1 MAEKL
6 YEYQGCI
13 GRLHQVRD
21 DVREKYHSWKESHPG
36 GFSGWLKEHIFER
49 KQSDRNQDFSHIYRR
64 KSKKELVRVSAA
76 VMGIEFSYAAE
87 TAFVSPTLLKIGVEH
102 KHMTLVWALSPLI
115 GFFLTPILGSLS
127 DRLKRLFPNDQ
138 IKLQLLKAIKADTPI
153 LIPFRK
159 WELHM
164 LPSLTTGATNEIWAV
179 KTSSFLESPR
189 YCIVCFQTD
198 HDLTK
203 VNTDPTIF
211 NHANIT
217 NITLTLNGE
226 SYPKEK
232 MQLAFDKGAFPQAY
246 FNYTQ
251 FGYSYKNTSQHTPL
265 LGYPEFANKQPLF
278 VIDCSRRD
286 ESVKSSTVDVKLEIE
301 ASQGFP
307 ANTRAYCI
315 IIHDN
320 IIEHLPL
327 SEIIKKW
334 N

>member
-1 MAEKL
+1 M
-6 YEYQGCI
+6 
-13 GRLHQVRD
+13 
-21 DVREKYHSWKESHPG
+21 
-36 GFSGWLKEHIFER
+36 KEHWTNSDKIDKIYGPIYDSSNSKWRLGCKEIDFDARTGYIKNDGEQVKGTPGIYGLIFYDVPENYNKDDLYDYKQILELSKAHLNVNGKIKHSPRFKKR
-49 KQSDRNQDFSHIYRR
+49 KLVVIASGDGGLAHTPKGDIDFGYFNLCNV
-64 KSKKELVRVSAA
+64 K
-76 VMGIEFSYAAE
+76 
-87 TAFVSPTLLKIGVEH
+87 
-102 KHMTLVWALSPLI
+102 
-115 GFFLTPILGSLS
+115 TPILKKDAANKEYVDQIRNNVKQSLARIQTDFKS
-127 DRLKRLFPNDQ
+127 ATDEITETAVGAAVVPTKVQLEIENVELKVKRLFPNDQ

-189 YCIVCFQTD
+189 YVIVCFQTG

-251 FGYSYKNTSQHTPL
+251 F
-265 LGYPEFANKQPLF
+265 
-278 VIDCSRRD
+278 
-286 ESVKSSTVDVKLEIE
+286 
-301 ASQGFP
+301 
-307 ANTRAYCI
+307 
-315 IIHDN
+315 
-320 IIEHLPL
+320 
-327 SEIIKKW
+327 
-334 N
+334 